1 MSKFY
6 SFVDLPTPV
15 NLSATPVS
23 GGTLIVGQI
32 YYYKIIGIAGTTT
45 TSWQGK
51 SRLSNEI
58 SATATSANRS
68 ITLQFNSPIVGG
80 SNAFLVFRST
90 IPNGQLGEGKMLGS
104 TFLNATV
111 NLAGTVTIVDNGISL
126 LANNYFLEN
135 INDSHGRLTIS
146 GSSSSDRFSIVDLY
160 NQDVAQGWGVIQR
173 LDVNSYKVNCY
184 LVTSRTVWWQDLAKT
199 IIFADGISGSNYFN
213 ANFGE
218 IFGVQQTSL
227 GCRIVISSTWL
238 SLLSFGELFAYRTQ
252 FDYVR
257 PLVTTSR
264 LGLVTGTF
272 NSGIVQDCSVD
283 RFRGFQPSGGLN
295 CSFNNFIISNFD
307 IAFGNNNAN
316 YNGVKMLNGSRVF
329 QITNQQVT
337 ANGLITDQATAA
349 LVFNSSSGRLTL
361 IDSVIT
367 GEPLFGSY
375 VLNTNFQYF
384 DQFSFNL
391 IVYEEGTTTPIQNA
405 TVTISNNIEQVF
417 SVTTNS
423 FGRIVEQF
431 VTRLFGLVSQIEGTT
446 NFSYT
451 ERGPYSLVVESE
463 THETFTEN
471 FLMPTTIAQSK
482 IVSLRKQV
490 EIIPTTNGFALSLD
504 PKLGSNTT
512 LQLL

>member
-1 MSKFY
+1 MSKVY

-32 YYYKIIGIAGTTT
+32 YYYKIIGITGVSA
-45 TSWQGK
+45 SVWHGK
-51 SRLSNEI
+51 TKLSDEI
-58 SATATSANRS
+58 SATANASNRS
-68 ITLQFNSPIVGG
+68 IRLQFTSPLVGG
-80 SNAFLVFRST
+80 SNGFLVFRST
-90 IPNGQLGEGKMLGS
+90 TPNGQLGGGKV
-104 TFLNATV
+104 LNSVFSNSTV
-111 NLAGTVTIVDNGISL
+111 NLAGTVTITDTGISEKSDF
-126 LANNYFLEN
+126 NFLEN
-135 INDSHGRLTIS
+135 INDSHGILTIS

-184 LVTSRTVWWQDLAKT
+184 LVTSGEVWWQDLAKT
-199 IIFADGISGSNYFN
+199 IIFADGILGSNNFN

-218 IFGVQQTSL
+218 ISGDQLTSL
-227 GCRIVISSTWL
+227 GCKIVISSSSL
-238 SLLSFGELFAYRTQ
+238 SVLTFGALFAYRTQ
-252 FDYVR
+252 FEYVF
-257 PLVTTSR
+257 PVVPYNSV
-264 LGLVTGTF
+264 GFVGCTF

-283 RFRGFQPSGGLN
+283 GFRGFEPVGGLN
-295 CSFNNFIISNFD
+295 CTFNNFIMSNFN
-307 IAFGNNNAN
+307 IAFGANDAN
-316 YNGVKMLNGSRVF
+316 YNIVKLLKGSRVF
-329 QITNQQVT
+329 QMGNQQVT
-337 ANGLITDQATAA
+337 ARGLIIEDARVA
-349 LVFNSSSGRLTL
+349 LVVNSSSGRLTL
-361 IDSVIT
+361 IDSVT
-367 GEPLFGSY
+367 SLPLLFGTY
-375 VLNTNFQYF
+375 VANTNFQYF

-451 ERGPYSLVVESE
+451 ERGPYRLVVESE
-463 THETFTEN
+463 THETYTEN
-471 FLMPTTIAQSK
+471 FLMPITIAQSK